1 MKFDII
7 TACPKIFTGFLTESI
22 VKSAIES
29 KLVEITIHNLRDYSL
44 AKHKKIDDKP
54 YGGEAGMVLMIEP
67 VANCI
72 RALQRQVTY
81 DEVIYMSPEGEILN
95 QKMANSLSLKSNF
108 IVICGHYKGIDERIR
123 DLFVTKEVSMGNY
136 VLSGGEIPAAVL
148 VDSVVRLV
156 PGVISDGTSALN
168 DSFQDGLI
176 SYPVYTRPANF
187 EGNKAPEVLL
197 SGNHHKISEWK
208 IKNSIKKTKEKRP
221 LLDSPFN

>member
-123 DLFVTKEVSMGNY
+123 DLFVTKEVSIGNY